1 MPERSP
7 KGRENFSR
15 KREAILNA
23 LRNTDAHPTAEWV
36 YRQLKPEYPDLSLG
50 TVYRNLGRFQET
62 GQAVS
67 LGVIGGYERFDGDT
81 EPHAHLVCERCGA
94 VMDVYGALP
103 GEGELESISERSGC
117 RIESASLTFRGLCR
131 DCLKGVQSAGEE
143 KDSGAEKSDL

>member
-36 YRQLKPEYPDLSLG
+36 YRRLKPEYPDLSLG

-81 EPHAHLVCERCGA
+81 SPHAHLVCESCGA
-94 VMDVYGALP
+94 VVDVHGALP
-103 GEGELESISERSGC
+103 GPGELEAISRDSGC
-117 RIESASLTFRGLCR
+117 RVDSASVTFSGLCR
-131 DCLKGVQSAGEE
+131 ECAKKQEAED
-143 KDSGAEKSDL
+143 GA